1 MARNQIPASVG
12 ALIDQTW
19 LDGVIQEFD
28 LAESGFNEIRGK
40 VEFDLSRIRGASLYW
55 QTNPNEPVF
64 ANDDATGEQ
73 VELPFQS
80 YHVFFLVP
88 DGDDC
93 RYATETD
100 DLSNQGAVVSGEGR
114 IGCAAAVSLANAV
127 AIVDFADRSLYEDG
141 TSSGPEIN
149 MSITDQ
155 ETGEPIAAE
164 DFYAGQVSPEAIQR
178 LEELRARIAEVL
190 QNHGLEIWDRA
201 VLDTPVDGLAA
212 GEGVY
217 MAEPIRVC
225 DAFFYRGV

>member
-1 MARNQIPASVG
+1 MGPNQIPASVR

-19 LDGVIQEFD
+19 PDGVIQEFD
-28 LAESGFNEIRGK
+28 PAESGFYEMRGR
-40 VEFDLSRIRGASLYW
+40 VEFDLSKIRGASLYW
-55 QTNPNEPVF
+55 QTNADEPVF

-100 DLSNQGAVVSGEGR
+100 DLANEGAVVAGEGR
-114 IGCAAAVSLANAV
+114 IGCAAAVSLAGAV
-127 AIVDFADRSLYEDG
+127 ALVDFADRSLYEDG

-149 MSITDQ
+149 MSIADQ
-155 ETGEPIAAE
+155 ETGEPITAE
-164 DFYAGQVSPEAIQR
+164 DFYASQVGPEAVQK
-178 LEELRARIAEVL
+178 LEDLRARVVEVL
-190 QNHGLEIWDRA
+190 QNHGLEVWDRA
-201 VLDTPVDGLAA
+201 LLEMPVGGLAA